1 MTQHTSSTARL
12 SPKIESKLNQLRGLL
27 RTYVLRQ
34 SAAMVAIWCLVVFW
48 VGGLVDYL
56 PVQIGASETPRWM
69 RAGLLAIMALGICWV
84 LLFYLLPRLW
94 RRLPSRSVALLFERR
109 FPQLNSSLVTAVEL
123 VGAAPRDVSNVAA
136 YDEMLA
142 AAHEEAETELEG
154 VDPAELL
161 SWTPLRA
168 LVVLAACLAVLT
180 IGIAVANPSWVG
192 HWSGRL
198 FTLSDTTWPR
208 KARLR
213 ADGVVLA
220 IPRFTGQLGTARI
233 TLPFRD
239 GVVKIPMG
247 AEALLQVSADTTA
260 ESTPEVC
267 TIFYRTENGNRGRA
281 NLRRVGSPV
290 DGWQAFTIDGPPMNG
305 ITGDLDLDVVGL
317 DARVRDLKLSVVAPA
332 AVAGMK
338 VRCEY
343 PRYLLAGLD
352 SATSSRGDVELLKYR
367 SGLQIPEGTRVT
379 LVGTG
384 SCELSAVEYVSLSAA
399 AREGASEPT
408 IERLETATEAFEIPL
423 GVMQENQVVEIR
435 LVDSFGLPA
444 ELIPRYLLNVLPDTV
459 PDVQS
464 RLAGIGNAI
473 TPQAVLP
480 VRGSVLDDN
489 QLASTTAELAL
500 GEGIQTTILLDVA
513 DETLESDIDLA
524 ALAEAE
530 KLKPQPG
537 ETLSLTITASDYYDL
552 TDTPHS
558 GSSRPTQLSVV
569 TADEL
574 LVILDRQELEQR
586 KRMEQIYFELQQLS
600 DLLEA
605 TKTSIRQV
613 ADAESDAADESSST
627 ASRNKRMPAIK
638 AQQSLLQ
645 ADKSQQELTTLSA
658 QIENLRQQLIN
669 NRVDSVDRQ
678 QRLLE
683 KVRVPLDDL
692 LASDFAQLQRN
703 LQALLSET
711 TKGAGEVE
719 VTQAIAELS
728 KVLLRLGEIRD
739 NMLDMES
746 FNEIIDLV
754 RGLVDEQDMLLE
766 ETQAEQR
773 KRILDLLK

>member
-1 MTQHTSSTARL
+1 MIQHTSSPARL
-12 SPKIESKLNQLRGLL
+12 SPNIESKLNQLRGLL
-27 RTYVLRQ
+27 RSYVLRQ

-69 RAGLLAIMALGICWV
+69 RAGMLAIIVLGICWILV
-84 LLFYLLPRLW
+84 FYLLPRLL
-94 RRLPSRSVALLFERR
+94 RRLPSQSVALLFERR

-123 VGAAPRDVSNVAA
+123 VGAVPGDVSNVAA

-142 AAHEEAETELEG
+142 SAHEEAETQLKE

-168 LVVLAACLAVLT
+168 MVVFAACLTILT

-192 HWSGRL
+192 HWSSRL
-198 FTLSDTTWPR
+198 FSLSDAPWPR
-208 KARLR
+208 SARLR

-220 IPRFTGQLGTARI
+220 VPRFTGQLGTARL

-260 ESTPEVC
+260 KSTPEVC

-290 DGWQAFTIDGPPMNG
+290 EDWQAFTIDGPPMNG
-305 ITGDLDLDVVGL
+305 ITGDIDLDVVGL

-343 PRYLLAGLD
+343 PRYLLEGLD
-352 SATSSRGDVELLKYR
+352 SSTSSRGDVELLKYR

-384 SCELSAVEYVSLSAA
+384 SCELSAVEYVLLSAA
-399 AREGASEPT
+399 AKDGASEPT
-408 IERLETATEAFEIPL
+408 IERVKTLAEAFEIPL
-423 GVMQENQVVEIR
+423 GVMHENQVVEIR

-489 QLASTTAELAL
+489 QLASTIAELAL
-500 GEGIQTTILLDVA
+500 GEAIQTTISLEVV
-513 DETLESDIDLA
+513 DEKLESDIDLA

-530 KLKPQPG
+530 KLNPEPG
-537 ETLSLTITASDYYDL
+537 QTLSLTISASDYYDL
-552 TDTPHS
+552 SDAPHS
-558 GSSRPTQLSVV
+558 GASRPTQLSVV

-586 KRMEQIYFELQQLS
+586 KRMEQIYFELEQLR
-600 DLLEA
+600 DLLEV
-605 TKTSIRQV
+605 TKTSIRQI
-613 ADAESDAADESSST
+613 AQAKEDAPDDTSST
-627 ASRNKRMPAIK
+627 ASRNRRMPAIK
-638 AQQSLLQ
+638 AQQSALQ
-645 ADKSQQELTTLSA
+645 ADKSQQELSTLSA

-678 QRLLE
+678 QRLLD

-692 LASDFAQLQRN
+692 LDGEFAQLQRN
-703 LQALLSET
+703 LQALLSEASQ
-711 TKGAGEVE
+711 GAGEVE
-719 VTQAIAELS
+719 VTQAIAVLS
-728 KVLLRLGEIRD
+728 QVLVLLGEIRD